1 MSTDNDT
8 DLKKIGI
15 PFYNVRSW
23 YFRRPFTGPEHWDT
37 LTEGIQAYVT
47 HSLEYFTPEDYWIEI
62 SRDQVAN
69 VIASIITPQVRSQ
82 SAPDIY
88 TSTALELS
96 LNRSGDLFCLS
107 LSVIDFDNSEQHELS
122 EEVADKLD
130 EILREGYFT
139 EDEIWANPF

>member
-1 MSTDNDT
+1 MSTDNDK
-8 DLKKIGI
+8 DIKEIGI

-37 LTEGIQAYVT
+37 LTEGIQAYLT

-69 VIASIITPQVRSQ
+69 VIATVFLLGSP
-82 SAPDIY
+82 
-88 TSTALELS
+88 ALELS
-96 LNRSGDLFCLS
+96 LNRFNDLFCLS
-107 LSVIDFDNSEQHELS
+107 LSVVDFDNAEHHEIADF
-122 EEVADKLD
+122 VADKLD
-130 EILREGYFT
+130 VILREGYFT